1 MSLSDLLYEHKL
13 KKEAEQVSR
22 ILNTRSYRDAFGN
35 KLNASQKQMEFLLR
49 NFDVDVIQRMLKQ
62 KEAWIMFDDYYI
74 EVFFAHSLTT
84 DDMCIVFNNTQ
95 CEGEDEDE
103 QAAIT
108 IDRDA
113 KLINTYIGDIKYDY
127 NSEDQTILI

>member
-1 MSLSDLLYEHKL
+1 
-13 KKEAEQVSR
+13 
-22 ILNTRSYRDAFGN
+22 
-35 KLNASQKQMEFLLR
+35 MEFLLR

>member
-22 ILNTRSYRDAFGN
+22 ILNTRSYKDAFGN
-35 KLNASQKQMEFLLR
+35 TLNASQKQMEFLLR

>member
-22 ILNTRSYRDAFGN
+22 ILHTRSYRDAFGN

>member
-22 ILNTRSYRDAFGN
+22 ILHTRSYRDAFGN

-62 KEAWIMFDDYYI
+62 KEAWIMFDDYYV